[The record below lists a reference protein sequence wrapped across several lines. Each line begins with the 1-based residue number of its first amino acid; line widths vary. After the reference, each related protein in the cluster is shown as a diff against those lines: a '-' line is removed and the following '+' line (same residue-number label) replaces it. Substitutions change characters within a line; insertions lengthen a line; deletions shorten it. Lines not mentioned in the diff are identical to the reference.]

1 MCAASFRREGQEEMS
16 ESDIVRVQRLS
27 DDTVVQVLADGS
39 TQPVEDRTD
48 WARVMAMTEGEIEAN
63 ALADPDNP
71 PLTQEALAR
80 MRRVPS
86 PRARS
91 GNGLR

>member
-1 MCAASFRREGQEEMS
+1 
-16 ESDIVRVQRLS
+16 
-27 DDTVVQVLADGS
+27 
-39 TQPVEDRTD
+39 
-48 WARVMAMTEGEIEAN
+48 MAMTEEEIEAN

-71 PLTQEALAR
+71 PLTQEELAS

-91 GNGLR
+91 GNSLR